1 MRTSAAMITIT
12 LAIAGCA
19 TPVPVRQVKIPD
31 LPPVLREPCESLMPI
46 EKKANNEPYSFV
58 DVLKTTVDNYRRGTE
73 CKIKHQS
80 TVDWVDDQRKILEI
94 K

>member
-1 MRTSAAMITIT
+1 MNKSVALIAIT
-12 LAIAGCA
+12 LAVAGCA

-31 LPPVLREPCESLMPI
+31 LPPVLREPCEALAPI
-46 EKKANNEPYSFV
+46 EKKATGETYSFI

>member
-1 MRTSAAMITIT
+1 MNSK
-12 LAIAGCA
+12 LAILFASLSIAGCTTA
-19 TPVPVRQVKIPD
+19 VPVRQAKIPD
-31 LPPVLREPCESLMPI
+31 LPPVLREPCEPLVPL
-46 EKKANNEPYSFV
+46 EKKQNNETYSFV

-80 TVDWVDDQRKILEI
+80 TVDWVDDQRKILDV

>member
-1 MRTSAAMITIT
+1 MKTSVAMILVS
-12 LAIAGCA
+12 LAIAGCSTA
-19 TPVPVRQVKIPD
+19 VPVRQVKIPD
-31 LPPVLREPCESLMPI
+31 LPPVLREPCEPLVPL
-46 EKKANNEPYSFV
+46 EKKQNNETYSFV

-80 TVDWVDDQRKILEI
+80 TVDWVDDQRKILEV